1 MAAINVN
8 SISGINSITAQG
20 SSITVYNS
28 NQTGIGTLIAY
39 LDTSL
44 TGFTTTSFATKEQVS
59 GITTTGIT
67 TSGNNR
73 VTITGT
79 GQVANI
85 SNGDLVTGTGITPGT
100 FVTAGGGTSGLTLS
114 ANAGFTSTTSPFNP
128 LTFYNNTEPLSAGSV
143 GGQLCRAWINF
154 NGTLPAVGMIRSSY
168 NVSSITDNNVG
179 DYTINL
185 IQSMPDINYSYVLD
199 GRVQSAGSSFYG
211 YETWAV
217 DATTTFLRV
226 RFATNSNGGTGTAD
240 SSAYRILVFR

>member
-44 TGFTTTSFATKEQVS
+44 TGFTTTSFATKAQVS

-114 ANAGFTSTTSPFNP
+114 ANAGVTSTTSPFNP

-143 GGQLCRAWINF
+143 GGQLCRAWVNF
-154 NGTLPAVGMIRSSY
+154 NGTLTGTAMIRAAY
-168 NVSSITDNNVG
+168 NVSSITDGGVG
-179 DYTINL
+179 SYTVNFTSALPDANYAATAISDVGQTSTL
-185 IQSMPDINYSYVLD
+185 SMTTGNYLVATR
-199 GRVQSAGSSFYG
+199 GTGGSSF
-211 YETWAV
+211 
-217 DATTTFLRV
+217 DATIV
-226 RFATNSNGGTGTAD
+226 STA
-240 SSAYRILVFR
+240 VFR